1 MSRRLPT
8 SRRLPCTGGCHVRAV
23 ATWRGLGAQANQLS
37 SNNEGAETHDQDKA
51 SHPFSQHRIDGSWR
65 HRNPANLALLANL
78 AWWSCLD
85 CTGLAFRSF
94 AIITCVQTRTQVW
107 GSLDVAVPWTVVERS
122 RVGPLPGCGH
132 VQGAATSWLPTDP
145 KGLNILGPWTF

>member
-1 MSRRLPT
+1 MSRRLIQAFAMSRRLPR
-8 SRRLPCTGGCHVRAV
+8 SGGCHVARAGC
-23 ATWRGLGAQANQLS
+23 TSGPIKLH
-37 SNNEGAETHDQDKA
+37 NEAADTHDQDKE
-51 SHPFSQHRIDGSWR
+51 SHPFSQHPIDGSWR
-65 HRNPANLALLANL
+65 HRNPANFALLANL
-78 AWWSCLD
+78 AWLSCLD
-85 CTGLAFRSF
+85 CTGLEFRSF